1 MVNIWLLLCNYSLFP
16 SPYENTY
23 DVEYREYLPALW
35 LTELWIVSI
44 YLTGSI
50 LNKEKRGLKPDLCLC
65 MYNLPRRKHIKNFLS
80 YIYFEKSNNLKKT
93 SLKHKEKSF
102 TKKSD
107 QNALCGYIGKTS

>member
-1 MVNIWLLLCNYSLFP
+1 MIN
-16 SPYENTY
+16 
-23 DVEYREYLPALW
+23 RALD
-35 LTELWIVSI
+35 SFI

-50 LNKEKRGLKPDLCLC
+50 LNKEKRGLKPDFRLC
-65 MYNLPRRKHIKNFLS
+65 MNNLPRRKHIKNFLS

-107 QNALCGYIGKTS
+107 QHFSVWVQVNESHSEE